1 MKAILSRLFN
11 HEELTRK
18 EAKNL
23 LLNITRGMYNDAQIA
38 ALLTVFQMRG
48 IKVEELIGFREA
60 LLTTRIPIDFSAYTP
75 IDIVGTGGDGKNT
88 FNISTCACFIVA
100 GAGYHVAK
108 HGNYGATSVSGA
120 SNVMERY
127 GVKFTNDADKLKRS
141 IEQCGMAYLHAPL
154 FHPALKTVA
163 PVRKALGVR
172 TLFNLLGPLVNPCH
186 PACQLLGVADLP
198 QMRLYTNTLQQLGI
212 QFAVVNN
219 LDGYDEIS
227 LTDEFKVM
235 TNRYETIYRPSELG
249 FSMARQEELYG
260 GNTPE
265 EAAAI
270 FDRVLHNEGSKAQ
283 TDCVLINASFAIQ
296 ALEPQKKIE
305 ECVALAKESLE
316 SGKALATLRKFLTL
330 NQ

>member
-1 MKAILSRLFN
+1 MKQILKRIFH
-11 HEELTRK
+11 HEELTRE
-18 EAKNL
+18 EACTLMQRMTGGEMNE
-23 LLNITRGMYNDAQIA
+23 AQTA
-38 ALLTVFQMRG
+38 ALLAAFQMRG
-48 IKVEELIGFREA
+48 VKVDELVGFRDA
-60 LLTTRIPIDFSAYTP
+60 LLQACVPVDLHEFHP

-88 FNISTCACFIVA
+88 FNISTCACFVVA
-100 GAGYHVAK
+100 GAGYRVAK
-108 HGNYGATSVSGA
+108 
-120 SNVMERY
+120 
-127 GVKFTNDADKLKRS
+127 
-141 IEQCGMAYLHAPL
+141 Q
-154 FHPALKTVA
+154 
-163 PVRKALGVR
+163 
-172 TLFNLLGPLVNPCH
+172 
-186 PACQLLGVADLP
+186 VADLP

-316 SGKALATLRKFLTL
+316 SGKALATLCKFLTL

>member
-11 HEELTRK
+11 HEELNRK

-120 SNVMERY
+120 SNVIEQH
-127 GVKFTNDADKLKRS
+127 GVKFTNNPDKLTRS
-141 IEQCGMAYLHAPL
+141 MEEYGTYLQCFADRAYTFHGRIEQLGMHIDHSTF
-154 FHPALKTVA
+154 FHRTGQLI
-163 PVRKALGVR
+163 RKALHVR
-172 TLFNLLGPLVNPCH
+172 T
-186 PACQLLGVADLP
+186 
-198 QMRLYTNTLQQLGI
+198 
-212 QFAVVNN
+212 
-219 LDGYDEIS
+219 
-227 LTDEFKVM
+227 
-235 TNRYETIYRPSELG
+235 
-249 FSMARQEELYG
+249 
-260 GNTPE
+260 
-265 EAAAI
+265 
-270 FDRVLHNEGSKAQ
+270 
-283 TDCVLINASFAIQ
+283 
-296 ALEPQKKIE
+296 KIGRAH
-305 ECVALAKESLE
+305 V
-316 SGKALATLRKFLTL
+316 
-330 NQ
+330 